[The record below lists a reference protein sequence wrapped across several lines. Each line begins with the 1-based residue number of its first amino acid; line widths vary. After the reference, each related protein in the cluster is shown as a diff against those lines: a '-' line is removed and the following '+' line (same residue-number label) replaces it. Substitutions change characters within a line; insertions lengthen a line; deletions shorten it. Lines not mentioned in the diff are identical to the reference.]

1 MQHSGRISG
10 ATKLIG
16 LIGSPVQNS
25 GSPAIHNAV
34 FEHLDLDYAY
44 IAFDVDND
52 RLEDT
57 VRGMAAMGFLGYNV
71 TTPCKTFILPFLDEI
86 SEVAEI
92 MGAVN
97 TVVIQD
103 GRSLGDNAD
112 GAAFMRNLVLHGI
125 DIRGKKMTVMGAGG
139 AGSALV
145 TQAAL
150 DGVAEIDLFN
160 MKDEFFAGAEELI
173 SRLKDHSSCT
183 VNLYDLADTEQL
195 RTSIDQSVLLVN
207 ATSVGT
213 PEVPGCLVTQD
224 MLHKDLIMAEVV
236 YVPRD
241 TQFIELGRAN
251 GNKVLD
257 GVGMFLQ
264 QAAIGE
270 RLWIG
275 RDMPLDYVKNTF
287 FPAASNP
294 LVELL
299 KS

>member
-34 FEHLDLDYAY
+34 FEHLDLDIAY
-44 IAFDVDND
+44 IAFDVDTT
-52 RLEDT
+52 RLEST

-112 GAAFMRNLVLHGI
+112 GAAFIRNLVLNGV
-125 DIRGKKMTVMGAGG
+125 DIRGKKITVMGAGG
-139 AGSALV
+139 AGSALI

-160 MKDEFFAGAEELI
+160 RQDEFYAGAQELI
-173 SRLKDHSSCT
+173 ERLKSHSDCKVT
-183 VNLYDLADTEQL
+183 LYDLADEAQL
-195 RTSIDQSVLLVN
+195 RASIAESVLLVN
-207 ATSVGT
+207 ATNVGT
-213 PEVPGCLVTQD
+213 PEVPGCLVSQD
-224 MLHKDLIMAEVV
+224 MLHDGLIMADTV

-241 TQFIELGRAN
+241 TQFVELGRAN
-251 GNKVLD
+251 GNKVID
-257 GVGMFLQ
+257 GAGMFLQ

-275 RDMPLDYVKNTF
+275 REMPLDYVKSTF
-287 FPAASNP
+287 FPDAPNP
-294 LVELL
+294 LIELL

>member
-52 RLEDT
+52 RLEAT

-86 SEVAEI
+86 SEAAEV

-112 GAAFMRNLVLHGI
+112 GAAFMRNLVLHGV
-125 DIRGKKMTVMGAGG
+125 DIRGKKITVMGAGG

-150 DGVAEIDLFN
+150 DGVSAIDLFN
-160 MKDEFFAGAEELI
+160 VRDEFFTGAEELI
-173 SRLKDHSSCT
+173 ERLKSHSPCN
-183 VNLYDLADTEQL
+183 VHLYDLDDTARLRESIAD
-195 RTSIDQSVLLVN
+195 SALLVN
-207 ATSVGT
+207 ATSIGT
-213 PEVPGCLVTQD
+213 PELPGCLITQD
-224 MLHKDLIMAEVV
+224 MLHKDLILADVV

-241 TQFIELGRAN
+241 TQFVELARAN
-251 GNKVLD
+251 GNKVID
-257 GVGMFLQ
+257 GSGMFLQ

-275 RDMPLDYVKNTF
+275 REMPLDYVKDTF
-287 FPAASNP
+287 FPTAKNP
-294 LVELL
+294 LIDLL
-299 KS
+299 QA

>member
-1 MQHSGRISG
+1 MQRSGRISG
-10 ATKLIG
+10 TTKLIG

-34 FEHLDLDYAY
+34 FEHLDLNYAY
-44 IAFDVDND
+44 IAFDVDSD
-52 RLEDT
+52 QLEAT

-71 TTPCKTFILPFLDEI
+71 TTPCKTIVLPYLDEI
-86 SEVAEI
+86 SEAAKI

-97 TVVIQD
+97 TVVIQN

-112 GAAFMRNLVLHGI
+112 GAAFMRNLVLNGI
-125 DIRGKKMTVMGAGG
+125 DIRTKKITVMGAGG

-150 DGVAEIDLFN
+150 DGVAQIDLFN
-160 MKDEFFAGAEELI
+160 LKDEFYPRAEDLI
-173 SRLKDHSSCT
+173 IRLKDHSACV
-183 VNLYDLADTEQL
+183 VNLYDLEDEAKL
-195 RTSIDQSVLLVN
+195 RASIAESMLLVN
-207 ATSVGT
+207 ATNVGT
-213 PEVPGCLVTQD
+213 PETPGCLVTQD
-224 MLHKDLIMAEVV
+224 MLHNDLVMADVV

-241 TQFIELGRAN
+241 TQFVELGRAN

-257 GVGMFLQ
+257 GSGMFLQ

-275 RDMPLDYVKNTF
+275 REMPIDFVRETF
-287 FPAASNP
+287 FPSAPNP
-294 LVELL
+294 LIDLL
-299 KS
+299 NS

>member
-52 RLEDT
+52 RLEAT

-86 SEVAEI
+86 SEAAEV

-112 GAAFMRNLVLHGI
+112 GAAFMRNLVLHGV
-125 DIRGKKMTVMGAGG
+125 DIRGKKITVMGAGG
-139 AGSALV
+139 AGAALV
-145 TQAAL
+145 TQAAR
-150 DGVAEIDLFN
+150 DGVSAIDLFN
-160 MKDEFFAGAEELI
+160 VRDEFFTGAEELI
-173 SRLKDHSSCT
+173 ERLKSHSPCN
-183 VNLYDLADTEQL
+183 VHLYDLDDTARLRESIAD
-195 RTSIDQSVLLVN
+195 SALLVN
-207 ATSVGT
+207 ATSIGT
-213 PEVPGCLVTQD
+213 PELPGCLITQD
-224 MLHKDLIMAEVV
+224 MLHKDLILADVV

-241 TQFIELGRAN
+241 TQFVELARAN
-251 GNKVLD
+251 GNKVID
-257 GVGMFLQ
+257 GSGMFLQ

-275 RDMPLDYVKNTF
+275 REMPRDYVKDTF
-287 FPAASNP
+287 FPTAKNP
-294 LVELL
+294 LIDLL
-299 KS
+299 QA

>member
-34 FEHLDLDYAY
+34 FEHLDLDIAY
-44 IAFDVDND
+44 IAFDVDNT
-52 RLEDT
+52 RLEAT

-103 GRSLGDNAD
+103 GKSLGDNAD
-112 GAAFMRNLVLHGI
+112 GAAFIRNLVLNGI
-125 DIRGKKMTVMGAGG
+125 DIRGKKITVMGAGG
-139 AGSALV
+139 AGSALI

-160 MKDEFFAGAEELI
+160 RQDEFYAGAEELI
-173 SRLKDHSSCT
+173 ERLKSHSSCNVT
-183 VNLYDLADTEQL
+183 LYDLADETQL
-195 RTSIDQSVLLVN
+195 RNSIAGSTLLVN
-207 ATSVGT
+207 ATNVGT

-224 MLHKDLIMAEVV
+224 MLHEGLIMADTV

-241 TQFIELGRAN
+241 TQFVELGRAN
-251 GNKVLD
+251 GNKVID
-257 GVGMFLQ
+257 GSGMFLQ

-275 RDMPLDYVKNTF
+275 REMPLDFVKSTF
-287 FPAASNP
+287 FPDAPNP

>member
-34 FEHLDLDYAY
+34 FDHLDLNYAY
-44 IAFDVDND
+44 IAFDVDTD
-52 RLEDT
+52 RLEAT

-71 TTPCKTFILPFLDEI
+71 TTPCKTFVLPFLDEI
-86 SEVAEI
+86 SEAAEI

-97 TVVIQD
+97 TVVIQN

-112 GAAFMRNLVLHGI
+112 GAAFMRNLVLNGV
-125 DIRGKKMTVMGAGG
+125 DIRGKKITVLGAGG

-160 MKDEFFAGAEELI
+160 RDDEFTSGAKELI
-173 SRLKDHSSCT
+173 ERLKGHSSCE
-183 VNLYDLADTEQL
+183 VRLFDLADEDKLRESIEQ
-195 RTSIDQSVLLVN
+195 SALLVN
-207 ATSVGT
+207 ATSVGS

-224 MLHKDLIMAEVV
+224 MLHEDLIMADVV
-236 YVPRD
+236 YVPRN
-241 TQFIELGRAN
+241 TQFVELGRAN

-275 RDMPLDYVKNTF
+275 REMPLDYVKNKF
-287 FPAASNP
+287 FPDAPNP
-294 LVELL
+294 LIDLL

>member
-34 FEHLDLDYAY
+34 FEHLDLDIAY
-44 IAFDVDND
+44 IAFDVNTD

-86 SEVAEI
+86 SEAAEI

-112 GAAFMRNLVLHGI
+112 GAAFMRNLVLNGI
-125 DIRGKKMTVMGAGG
+125 DIRGKKITVLGAGG

-150 DGVAEIDLFN
+150 DGVARIDLFN
-160 MKDEFFAGAEELI
+160 RQDEFFEGAKSLI
-173 SRLKDHSSCT
+173 ERLKDHCECE
-183 VNLYDLADTEQL
+183 VRLYDLADQI
-195 RTSIDQSVLLVN
+195 RMRDSIASSTLLVN

-213 PEVPGCLVTQD
+213 PEVPGCLVSQD
-224 MLHKDLIMAEVV
+224 MLHPDLIMAEVV
-236 YVPRD
+236 YVPRE
-241 TQFIELGRAN
+241 TRFTELGRAN
-251 GNKVLD
+251 GNKVIE
-257 GVGMFLQ
+257 GSGMFLQ

-275 RDMPLDYVKNTF
+275 REMPLDFVKNTF
-287 FPAASNP
+287 FPSAPNP

>member
-34 FEHLDLDYAY
+34 FEHLDLNYAY
-44 IAFDVDND
+44 IAFDVDNE

-86 SEVAEI
+86 SEAAEI

-173 SRLKDHSSCT
+173 SRLKEHCSCV

-195 RTSIDQSVLLVN
+195 RTSIDQSTLLVN

-224 MLHKDLIMAEVV
+224 MLHKDLIMADVV

-241 TQFIELGRAN
+241 TRFIELGRAN
-251 GNKVLD
+251 GNKVID

-275 RDMPLDYVKNTF
+275 RDMPLDYVKNAF
-287 FPAASNP
+287 FPTASNP
-294 LVELL
+294 LIDLL

>member
-34 FEHLDLDYAY
+34 FEHLDLDIAY
-44 IAFDVDND
+44 IAFDVDNT
-52 RLEDT
+52 RLEAT

-103 GRSLGDNAD
+103 GKSLGDNAD
-112 GAAFMRNLVLHGI
+112 GAAFIRNLVLNGI
-125 DIRGKKMTVMGAGG
+125 DIRGKKITVIGAGG
-139 AGSALV
+139 AGSALI

-160 MKDEFFAGAEELI
+160 RQDEFYTGAEELI
-173 SRLKDHSSCT
+173 ERLKSHSSCNVT
-183 VNLYDLADTEQL
+183 LYDLADEAQL
-195 RTSIDQSVLLVN
+195 RSSIAGSALLVN
-207 ATSVGT
+207 ATNVGT

-224 MLHKDLIMAEVV
+224 MLHEGLIMADTV

-241 TQFIELGRAN
+241 TQFVELGRAN
-251 GNKVLD
+251 GNKVID
-257 GVGMFLQ
+257 GSGMFLQ

-275 RDMPLDYVKNTF
+275 REMPLDFVKSTF
-287 FPAASNP
+287 FPDTPNP

>member
-52 RLEDT
+52 RLEAT

-86 SEVAEI
+86 SEAAEV

-112 GAAFMRNLVLHGI
+112 GAAFMRNLVLHGV
-125 DIRGKKMTVMGAGG
+125 DIRGKKITVMGAGG

-150 DGVAEIDLFN
+150 DGVSAIDLFN
-160 MKDEFFAGAEELI
+160 VRDEFFTGAEELI
-173 SRLKDHSSCT
+173 ERLKGHSPCN
-183 VNLYDLADTEQL
+183 VHLYDLDDTARL
-195 RTSIDQSVLLVN
+195 RESIAESALLVN
-207 ATSVGT
+207 ATSIGT
-213 PEVPGCLVTQD
+213 PELPGCLITQD
-224 MLHKDLIMAEVV
+224 MLHKDLILADVV

-241 TQFIELGRAN
+241 TQFVELARAN
-251 GNKVLD
+251 GNKVID
-257 GVGMFLQ
+257 GSGMFLQ

-275 RDMPLDYVKNTF
+275 REMPLDYVKDTF
-287 FPAASNP
+287 FPTAKNP
-294 LVELL
+294 LIDLL
-299 KS
+299 QA